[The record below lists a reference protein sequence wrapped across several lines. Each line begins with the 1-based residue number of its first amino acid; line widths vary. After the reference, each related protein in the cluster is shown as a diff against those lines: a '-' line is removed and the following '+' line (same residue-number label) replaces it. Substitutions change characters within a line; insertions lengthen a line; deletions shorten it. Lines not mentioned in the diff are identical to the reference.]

1 MRQALQYKNK
11 FLYLVAIATIAL
23 TTIFVLAPQPVY
35 AGSVCGEGDQK
46 AEVSIDFGCRG
57 KGNSITDAAFA
68 IIRFLTLGVGLII
81 VGSLTFAGLQ
91 YTISRGDPKATA
103 EAIGR
108 IRANIVAFLV
118 FLFAY
123 AILGY
128 VIPEGFIGL

>member
-1 MRQALQYKNK
+1 VSSGK
-11 FLYLVAIATIAL
+11 FCG
-23 TTIFVLAPQPVY
+23 
-35 AGSVCGEGDQK
+35 AGEQR
-46 AEVSIDFGCRG
+46 AEVTIDFGCRG
-57 KGNSITDAAFA
+57 RGNPITDAAFA

-81 VGSLTFAGLQ
+81 VGSLTFAGVQ
-91 YTISRGDPKATA
+91 YTMSRGDPKATA

-108 IRANIVAFLV
+108 IRSNVVAFLI